1 MKQAGG
7 DKDMGK
13 DMGKDKG
20 DKKGDGKPKVL
31 KLCDV
36 TDLCG
41 FCSAGSCKFKCAK
54 CYLLLCCDRKGCS
67 VTGLDSCKHS
77 MSQPHTY
84 CSSQLRAN
92 YFITFARDCLLS
104 HLRAN
109 PG

>member
-1 MKQAGG
+1 MKQAGR

-41 FCSAGSCKFKCAK
+41 FCSAGFSFQ
-54 CYLLLCCDRKGCS
+54 L
-67 VTGLDSCKHS
+67 
-77 MSQPHTY
+77 TY
-84 CSSQLRAN
+84 TQTKLM
-92 YFITFARDCLLS
+92 
-104 HLRAN
+104 
-109 PG
+109 